1 MFPMRPDL
9 AAKYDLRVPR
19 YTSYPTAPHFHPGVT
34 GETYRGWLG
43 EIDPGLELSLY
54 LHIAFCAEMCWFCGC
69 HTKITK
75 RYAPVAAYMDALWR
89 EVELVADALPTRM
102 TARHIHFGGG
112 SPTILSSDDFVRTID
127 LLKSRF
133 ILKPDA
139 EVAVELDPRTADEAY
154 VRAMAGAGVTRAS
167 IGVQDLDDKV
177 QQAINRIQPYEVTA
191 RVVEW
196 LGKYGVPEVNIDL
209 IYGLPHQTLDGLL
222 ATIEKA
228 VTGFNPKRVAL
239 FGYAHVPWMKKHQ
252 RLIPEEALPDT
263 DLRWRQ
269 YEQGCRL
276 LTETLGYVQIGL
288 DHFATPDDPMAVALK
303 EKRLHRNFQGY
314 TTDSATTL
322 IGFGASGIGSLPQGY
337 VVNDGEVHAYQR
349 TIAGGRLATTR
360 GVAVTPDDMLR
371 REIIERL
378 MCDLEIDLDAV
389 AARHGADGGQF
400 GPELASL
407 APLQADG
414 LVEVTGRRILVTE
427 DGRTLVRAVC
437 AAFDRYLKAGEQ
449 RHSKAV

>member
-1 MFPMRPDL
+1 MRPDL

-34 GETYRGWLG
+34 PETYGGWLK
-43 EIDPGLELSLY
+43 EMAPKLELSLY

-75 RYAPVAAYMDALWR
+75 RYGPVAAYMEALWR
-89 EVELVADALPTRM
+89 EIELVAEALPSRM

-112 SPTILSSDDFVRTID
+112 SPTILKSADFVRTID

-133 ILKPDA
+133 LLKDGA

-154 VRAMAGAGVTRAS
+154 VKAMAGAGVTRAS
-167 IGVQDLDDKV
+167 IGVQDLDPKV
-177 QQAINRIQPYEVTA
+177 QAAINRIQPYEVTE
-191 RVVEW
+191 RVVGW
-196 LGKYGVPEVNIDL
+196 LRQYGVPEVNIDL

-222 ATIEKA
+222 ETIDTSIK
-228 VTGFNPKRVAL
+228 GFAPRRVAL
-239 FGYAHVPWMKKHQ
+239 FGYAHVPWMKKHMK
-252 RLIPEEALPDT
+252 LIPDETLPDT
-263 DLRWRQ
+263 ETRWQQ
-269 YEQGCRL
+269 YEQGCKL
-276 LTETLGYVQIGL
+276 LTETHGYVQIGL
-288 DHFATPDDPMAVALK
+288 DHFAAPDDAMAIALK
-303 EKRLHRNFQGY
+303 DKRLHRNFQGY
-314 TTDSATTL
+314 TTDSASTL

-337 VVNDGEVHAYQR
+337 VVNEGEVHAYQR
-349 TIAGGRLATTR
+349 SIAEGKLTTSR
-360 GVAVTPDDMLR
+360 GVAISDDDRLR

-389 AARHGADGGQF
+389 AGRHGVDGSQF
-400 GPELASL
+400 EAELASL

-414 LVEVTGRRILVTE
+414 LVNVDGHRITVTH

>member
-1 MFPMRPDL
+1 MRPDL

-34 GETYRGWLG
+34 AETYRGWLG
-43 EIDPGLELSLY
+43 EIDPKLELSLY

-89 EVELVADALPTRM
+89 EIELVAAALPTRM

-112 SPTILSSDDFVRTID
+112 SPTILAPADFVKTID

-133 ILKPDA
+133 LLKDDA
-139 EVAVELDPRTADEAY
+139 EVAVELDPRTADEGY
-154 VRAMAGAGVTRAS
+154 VKAMAGAGVTRAS

-177 QQAINRIQPYEVTA
+177 QKAINRIQPYEVTE
-191 RVVEW
+191 RVVDW
-196 LGKYGVPEVNIDL
+196 LTKYGVPEVNIDL
-209 IYGLPHQTLDGLL
+209 IYGLPYQTLDGLL
-222 ATIEKA
+222 ATIERA
-228 VTGFNPKRVAL
+228 VTGFKPRRVAL
-239 FGYAHVPWMKKHQ
+239 FGYAHVPWMKKHM
-252 RLIPEEALPDT
+252 RLIPDESLPDT
-263 DLRWRQ
+263 DLRWQQ

-288 DHFATPDDPMAVALK
+288 DHFATPDDAMAIALK
-303 EKRLHRNFQGY
+303 DKRLHRNFQGY

-337 VVNDGEVHAYQR
+337 VANEGEVHAYQR
-349 TIAGGRLATTR
+349 SIADGQLTVRR
-360 GVAVTPDDMLR
+360 GVAVTDDDRLR

-378 MCDLEIDLDAV
+378 MCDLEVDLDV
-389 AARHGADGGQF
+389 IAARHGADGGQF
-400 GPELASL
+400 QAELAGL

-414 LVEVTGRRILVTE
+414 LVTVTGRRIAVTE
-427 DGRTLVRAVC
+427 EGRTLVRAVC

>member
-1 MFPMRPDL
+1 MRPDL

-34 GETYRGWLG
+34 GETYRQWLG
-43 EIDPGLELSLY
+43 GIDPKLELSLY

-89 EVELVADALPTRM
+89 EVDLVAEALPTRM

-112 SPTILSSDDFVRTID
+112 SPTILSSEDFVRTVAQ
-127 LLKSRF
+127 LRERF
-133 ILKPDA
+133 LVKPDA

-154 VRAMAGAGVTRAS
+154 VKAMAGAGVTRAS

-177 QQAINRIQPYEVTA
+177 QQAINRIQPFEVTE

-222 ATIEKA
+222 ATIDKA
-228 VTGFNPKRVAL
+228 VRGFRPKRVAL

-252 RLIPEEALPDT
+252 RLIPEETLPGT
-263 DLRWRQ
+263 DLRWQQ
-269 YEQGCRL
+269 YEQGCKL

-288 DHFATPDDPMAVALK
+288 DHFAAPDDEMAIALK
-303 EKRLHRNFQGY
+303 NKRLHRNFQGY
-314 TTDSATTL
+314 TTDSAATL

-337 VVNDGEVHAYQR
+337 VANEGEVHAYQR
-349 TIAGGRLATTR
+349 TIAEGRLATSR
-360 GVAVTPDDMLR
+360 GVAVNADDMLR

-378 MCDLEIDLDAV
+378 MCDLEIDLDVV
-389 AARHGADGGQF
+389 AGRHGVDGGQF
-400 GPELASL
+400 ASELASL
-407 APLQADG
+407 APLEADG
-414 LVEVTGRRILVTE
+414 LVQVKGHRIAVTE

>member
-1 MFPMRPDL
+1 MRPDL

-34 GETYRGWLG
+34 GETYRGWLAG
-43 EIDPGLELSLY
+43 IDPGLELSLY

-75 RYAPVAAYMDALWR
+75 KYGPVAAYMEALWR
-89 EVELVADALPTRM
+89 EIELVAEALPTRM

-112 SPTILSSDDFVRTID
+112 SPTILTSEDFVRTID

-133 ILKPDA
+133 LLKDGA

-154 VRAMAGAGVTRAS
+154 VKAMAGAGVTRAS
-167 IGVQDLDDKV
+167 IGVQDLDPKV
-177 QQAINRIQPYEVTA
+177 QQAINRIQPYEVTE
-191 RVVEW
+191 RVVGW
-196 LGKYGVPEVNIDL
+196 LRQYGVPEVNIDL
-209 IYGLPHQTLDGLL
+209 VYGLPHQTVDGLL
-222 ATIEKA
+222 ETIDTA
-228 VTGFNPKRVAL
+228 IRGFTPRRVAL
-239 FGYAHVPWMKKHQ
+239 FGYAHVPWMKKHM
-252 RLIPEEALPDT
+252 RLIPDEILPDT
-263 DLRWRQ
+263 ETRWQQ
-269 YEQGCRL
+269 YEWGCKL
-276 LTETLGYVQIGL
+276 LTETHGYVQIGL
-288 DHFATPDDPMAVALK
+288 DHFAAPDDAMAIALK
-303 EKRLHRNFQGY
+303 DKRLHRNFQGY
-314 TTDSATTL
+314 TTDSASTL

-337 VVNDGEVHAYQR
+337 VVNEGEVHAYQR
-349 TIAGGRLATTR
+349 TIAEGGLATVR
-360 GVAVTPDDMLR
+360 GFAVSDEDRLR

-389 AARHGADGGQF
+389 AGRHGIDAGRFATELDG
-400 GPELASL
+400 L

-414 LVEVTGRRILVTE
+414 LVEVEGNRIRVTH